1 MDSQVILYLANMVAG
16 PILKHF
22 FNGSK
27 NYRPKI
33 PNNAIPYIIGLG
45 SVIAGG
51 TVPGMDVVS
60 GGVAAAAAVGTHQAV
75 KIPVKKMTGVS
86 I

>member
-1 MDSQVILYLANMVAG
+1 MDPQVITYLGGLVIG

-27 NYRPKI
+27 KYRPQI

-75 KIPVKKMTGVS
+75 KIPVKKVTGKS
-86 I
+86 L